1 MLIAILGTLAFWL
14 VLFEILG
21 RRKRHQFRLGTPSQL
36 VAALDVLRER
46 GETDA
51 TLTIRFEEG
60 SPLLEVRK
68 SFDRS
73 RGIRFYCDIP
83 AATSDAASI
92 RRHLES
98 VGLRVRESSG
108 PTVSIL
114 IEDDVQALR
123 RVVELS
129 AEALNTTPYP
139 DAMGEFSKV
148 LPVRVPW
155 LTGVSR

>member
-1 MLIAILGTLAFWL
+1 MLIAILATLAFWL
-14 VLFEILG
+14 VLFEIRG
-21 RRKRHQFRLGTPSQL
+21 RRKRYQFRLGTPSQL
-36 VAALDVLRER
+36 LAALDVLRER
-46 GETDA
+46 GETGA
-51 TLTIRFEEG
+51 ALIIRFEG
-60 SPLLEVRK
+60 DSPLLEVRK

-73 RGIRFYCDIP
+73 SGIRFYCDIP
-83 AATSDAASI
+83 AAASDAASI

-98 VGLRVRESSG
+98 LGLRVPKSSG
-108 PTVSIL
+108 PAVSIL

-129 AEALNTTPYP
+129 AEALSTTLYP